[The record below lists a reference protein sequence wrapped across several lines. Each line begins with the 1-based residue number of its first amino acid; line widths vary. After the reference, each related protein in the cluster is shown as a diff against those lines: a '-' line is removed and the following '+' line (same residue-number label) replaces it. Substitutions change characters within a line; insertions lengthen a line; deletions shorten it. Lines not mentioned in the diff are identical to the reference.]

1 MRSVKD
7 LEVRGKVVLLRT
19 DFNVS
24 LENGEIKDDFRIQAS
39 LPTINYLREQGARIL
54 ILAHLGRPKGEVR
67 AELSLRPVADYLS
80 KLLGDEVLFFNNYAE
95 AQKKVSSLEDGDVA
109 LCENI
114 RFDSREESMSEEF
127 ARELAALAD
136 VYVNDAFGVSHRK
149 HTSICLLPKLMR
161 ERAAG
166 LLLLREVD
174 TFQKLRTS
182 AKKPLTFIM
191 GGAKVETKIKLLG
204 ELVGQIDAVCL
215 GGLIANSFLAAK
227 GIAIGKSKLE
237 NGFEK
242 YVENIE
248 LTDTKIHLPIDTIVS
263 TDISGKAPSRI
274 TAVADIEPDEM
285 ILDVGPDTVQLFS
298 HVMQKAGTIFWNGPM
313 GLFEVKEF
321 AHGTYDLA
329 RALQDTNAEVIVGG
343 GDVMRALRE
352 VGAEKYVDYIS
363 TGGGAMLEYLAEGT
377 LPGIEALNSK

>member
-7 LEVRGKVVLLRT
+7 LEVQGKVVLLRT

-24 LENGEIKDDFRIQAS
+24 FENGEIKDDFRIQAS
-39 LPTINYLREQGARIL
+39 LPTINYLREQGARVL
-54 ILAHLGRPKGEVR
+54 IFAHLGRPKGKTQ
-67 AELSLRPVADYLS
+67 AELSLRPIAEHLS
-80 KLLGDEVLFFNNYAE
+80 KLLGDEVLFFTNYAE
-95 AQKKVSSLEDGDVA
+95 AKKGVGNLKDGDVA

-136 VYVNDAFGVSHRK
+136 IYVNDAFGASHRK
-149 HTSICLLPKLMR
+149 HTSIYLLPKLMR

-237 NGFEK
+237 NGLEK

-263 TDISGKAPSRI
+263 TDISGKAPTRI

-285 ILDVGPDTVQLFS
+285 ILDIGPDTVRLFS
-298 HVMQKAGTIFWNGPM
+298 RVMQKAGTIFWNGPM

-329 RALQDTNAEVIVGG
+329 RTLKDIDAEVVVGG

-377 LPGIEALNSK
+377 LPGIEALE

>member
-7 LEVRGKVVLLRT
+7 LEVQGKVVLLRT

-24 LENGEIKDDFRIQAS
+24 LENREIKDDFRIQAS
-39 LPTINYLREQGARIL
+39 LPTINYLREQGARVL
-54 ILAHLGRPKGEVR
+54 IFAHLGRPEGKTQ
-67 AELSLRPVADYLS
+67 AELSLRPIAEHLS
-80 KLLGDEVLFFNNYAE
+80 KLLGDEVLFFTNYAE
-95 AQKKVSSLEDGDVA
+95 AKKGVGNLKDGDVA

-114 RFDSREESMSEEF
+114 RFDSREESLSEEF

-136 VYVNDAFGVSHRK
+136 VYVNDAFGASHRK
-149 HTSICLLPKLMR
+149 HTSIYLLPKLMR
-161 ERAAG
+161 DSAAG
-166 LLLLREVD
+166 LLLIREVD

-227 GIAIGKSKLE
+227 GIAIGKSKIE

-285 ILDVGPDTVQLFS
+285 ILDIGPDTVRLFS
-298 HVMQKAGTIFWNGPM
+298 HVMQEAGTIFWNGPM

-329 RALQDTNAEVIVGG
+329 RALKDIDAEVIVGG

-377 LPGIEALNSK
+377 LPGIEALN

>member
-7 LEVRGKVVLLRT
+7 LEVQGKVVLLRT

-39 LPTINYLREQGARIL
+39 LPTINYLREQGARVL
-54 ILAHLGRPKGEVR
+54 IFAHLGRPEGKTQ
-67 AELSLRPVADYLS
+67 AELSLRPIAEHLS
-80 KLLGDEVLFFNNYAE
+80 KLLGDEVLFFTNYVE
-95 AQKKVSSLEDGDVA
+95 AKKGVGNLKDGDVA

-136 VYVNDAFGVSHRK
+136 IYVNDAFGASHRK
-149 HTSICLLPKLMR
+149 HTSIYLLPKLMR

-166 LLLLREVD
+166 LLLLREID

-263 TDISGKAPSRI
+263 TDISGKAPTRI
-274 TAVADIEPDEM
+274 TAVADIEHDAM
-285 ILDVGPDTVQLFS
+285 ILDIGPDTVRLFS
-298 HVMQKAGTIFWNGPM
+298 HVMQEAGTIFWNGPM

-329 RALQDTNAEVIVGG
+329 RTLKDINAEVVVGG

-377 LPGIEALNSK
+377 LLGIEALN